1 MSDKNILIIFTFSLS
16 MLLLSCGTSTGSR
29 YGESTTKATK
39 NVKGKTETKNKA
51 SKYPENFDLTP
62 YRAKLTIKDTVKPV
76 DRSNLN
82 AWYDY
87 HTQPDTGDVNRI
99 IIRTEPGFRVQVLST
114 DNLDDANKMRSEI
127 YFKTNQKAVY
137 VIFDPPFYKVEVG
150 DFTNINDARSLTFKF
165 RQMGYADAR
174 VVNQNV
180 NIFQ

>member
-1 MSDKNILIIFTFSLS
+1 MSDKKYLIIIAFILP
-16 MLLLSCGTSTGSR
+16 LLILSCGTSTGSR
-29 YGESTTKATK
+29 YGENNTKETK
-39 NVKGKTETKNKA
+39 NVKEKTGTKNKA
-51 SKYPENFDLTP
+51 SEYPEKFDLAP

-76 DRSNLN
+76 DRRNLN

-137 VIFDPPFYKVEVG
+137 VIFDPPFYKVDVG

-165 RQMGYADAR
+165 RQMGYTDAR